1 MKHYARL
8 LSIGSTAILA
18 ATLWVGTSPS
28 ALAVTGPPRT
38 LPSGNRMYTIPCNT
52 APDQYHLFR
61 VHPTTGAFTSIGGT
75 TDIQGSTC
83 AYGMAYDATT
93 KKSYFIAGNTTSDNW
108 PLMKVNL
115 RTGAEYF
122 IRNIKVAG
130 TALHQSTA
138 FPAVAAISNKGHAY
152 LIAANN
158 LYSLNLRTARAVLI
172 GATGAASDIY
182 AFAINPKT
190 NVFYAVGD
198 AGEVYSI
205 NIHNGIGT
213 YLGTVSTVNNA
224 VYSLQ
229 IDTAGIFWINEGGSD
244 STSPP
249 RIGSFRLQNIAGSM
263 IASSGQMTYYSG
275 AFLIKH

>member
-1 MKHYARL
+1 VPDRDTDESKEFGMTKARNRIAV
-8 LSIGSTAILA
+8 IGSTAILA
-18 ATLWVGTSPS
+18 ATLWLGASPN
-28 ALAVTGPPRT
+28 ALAGGPSPRT
-38 LPSGNRMYTIPCNT
+38 LPRGNRMFTIPCNT

-83 AYGMAYDATT
+83 AYGMAYNPTT
-93 KKSYFIAGNTTSDNW
+93 RKSYFIAGNTSSDNW

-115 RTGAEYF
+115 RTGAEHF
-122 IRNIKVAG
+122 IRNIKVGG
-130 TALHQSTA
+130 TALHQSTD

-158 LYSLNLRTARAVLI
+158 LYS
-172 GATGAASDIY
+172 
-182 AFAINPKT
+182 FAINPKT

-205 NIHNGIGT
+205 NIHNGSGT
-213 YLGTVSTVNNA
+213 YLGTVSTLNNP

-229 IDTAGIFWINEGGSD
+229 IDTAGVFWINEGGAD
-244 STSPP
+244 STFPP
-249 RIGSFRLQNIAGSM
+249 RIGSFRLQNIAGSLVG
-263 IASSGQMTYYSG
+263 SSGQMTYYSG

>member
-1 MKHYARL
+1 MKFYNRIA
-8 LSIGSTAILA
+8 SIGSTAILA
-18 ATLWVGTSPS
+18 AALWVGASPS
-28 ALAVTGPPRT
+28 ALAGTGLPRT
-38 LPSGNRMYTIPCNT
+38 LPSGNHMYTIPCNT
-52 APDQYHLFR
+52 ATRRYHLYR
-61 VHPTTGAFTSIGGT
+61 VRAVSGIFTSIGGT
-75 TDIQGSTC
+75 TDIEGSTC

-93 KKSYFIAGNTTSDNW
+93 NLSYFIAGNTDTDNW

-115 RTGAEYF
+115 RTGTEHF
-122 IRNIKVAG
+122 IRNVKVAG

-138 FPAVAAISNKGHAY
+138 FPAVAAIGNNGHAY

-172 GATGAASDIY
+172 GATGAASAVY
-182 AFAINPKT
+182 SFAINPKT

-205 NIHNGIGT
+205 NIHDGSGT
-213 YLGTVSTVNNA
+213 YLGTVPTANSQ

-229 IDTAGIFWINEGGSD
+229 IDTNGVFWINEGGSD
-244 STSPP
+244 ATFPP
-249 RIGSFRLQNIAGSM
+249 RIGSFRLQNISGSL